1 MASRSS
7 RNRDSGGSSKDKD
20 KNKSRSR
27 SPHERPLS
35 EDDLKRI
42 VSETLRQ
49 QIPSL
54 ILETSK
60 VVTEQITSDAQDSTK
75 SFTSF
80 SSEMKQLK
88 QRQEEVANLSKAA
101 ALKSDGKTM
110 AATDSALFHDLILF
124 SFLFFA
130 DSL

>member
-7 RNRDSGGSSKDKD
+7 RNRDSGGSSKDKE

-101 ALKSDGKTM
+101 ALKSDGKT
-110 AATDSALFHDLILF
+110 LWLRRILHCF
-124 SFLFFA
+124 MT
-130 DSL
+130 